1 MGMAQNLKRLM
12 EIGLVKNGPWP
23 ALVSGQWKSWPG
35 FARRTNP
42 SAAEHQAKELDL

>member
-12 EIGLVKNGPWP
+12 EIGLVKDGPWS

-35 FARRTNP
+35 FA